1 MHKDDQLSLDFPTV
15 PLTEG
20 IIYASAV
27 FASMRHRLY
36 YIAILALVIASAA
49 IAGCMVS
56 PSSSPST
63 PPGVAA
69 ITEKPLYAHATW
81 GWEVVDLS
89 TGDQLASKNQDMCF
103 TPGST
108 VKLFTTAAAMEL
120 LGPDYRFRTPVYLVG
135 DSLVLVASGDL
146 TMGGRTLP
154 DDTIAWTDSDHGD
167 ANVLPDATL
176 TNTDSLAGLND
187 LAAQVAV
194 AGITRV
200 SDVII
205 DDRLFRPE
213 ILDSPEPVTPV
224 LVNDNFIDLLITPGP
239 EDGTPASVATRPNT
253 TLYNVISE
261 VVTGGT
267 EAAITISEEDGTIT
281 LTGSIPAGRAPLLRT
296 WTVPDSSAWA
306 CGLFIEALERNGVAV
321 DASPAGANPAGHLP
335 DDYTEATKVA
345 ELVSPPFSG
354 NVRHILTVSQNLHA
368 NTLLGIM
375 AAHEGKT
382 TLEEGI
388 MIEASF
394 LKEIGIN
401 PATISLIDGE
411 GSSGNRV
418 SPVAAVTLLQYMAGT
433 DEYQVYRSAL
443 PILGVDGSL
452 AKAAGPDNPAVG
464 KIQAKT
470 GTSIQGDLFGM
481 FLTAKGL
488 AGYMTTQSGREVA
501 FAIYL
506 NNVRVTTIED
516 IFVINSDMGDLAGVF
531 WEAW

>member
-1 MHKDDQLSLDFPTV
+1 
-15 PLTEG
+15 
-20 IIYASAV
+20 
-27 FASMRHRLY
+27 MRHGLY

-49 IAGCMVS
+49 IAGCTA
-56 PSSSPST
+56 SPST
-63 PPGVAA
+63 PSGVAA

-89 TGDQLASKNQDMCF
+89 TGEHLASKNQDMCF

-135 DSLVLVASGDL
+135 DTLVLVASGDL

-176 TNTDSLAGLND
+176 TNTDPLAGIDD

-205 DDRLFRPE
+205 DDRLFQPE
-213 ILDSPEPVTPV
+213 TLADPDPITPV
-224 LVNDNFIDLLITPGP
+224 LVNENLIDLLITPGP
-239 EDGTPASVATRPNT
+239 EEGTPASVAMRPNT
-253 TLYNVISE
+253 TLYNVVSE
-261 VVTGGT
+261 VVTGRT
-267 EAAITISEEDGTIT
+267 EDAITISEEDGTIT
-281 LTGSIPAGRAPLLRT
+281 VTGSIPAGRAPLLRT

-306 CGLFIEALERNGVAV
+306 RGLFIEALERNGIAV
-321 DASPAGANPAGHLP
+321 DASPTGANPAGYLP
-335 DDYTEATKVA
+335 DGYTEATKVA
-345 ELVSPPFSG
+345 ELVSPPFSE
-354 NVRHILTVSQNLHA
+354 NVRHILKVSQNLHA

-375 AAHEGKT
+375 AAHEGEKT
-382 TLEEGI
+382 IEEGL
-388 MIEASF
+388 MIEGSF
-394 LKEIGIN
+394 MEGIGID
-401 PATISLIDGE
+401 PATLSLIDGE

-418 SPVAAVTLLQYMAGT
+418 SPEAAVTLLRYMAGT
-433 DEYQVYRSAL
+433 GDYQVYRDAL

-470 GTSIQGDLFGM
+470 GTSIQGDAFGI

-488 AGYMTTQSGREVA
+488 AGYMTTQSGHEVA

-506 NNVRVTTIED
+506 NNVRVTSIED
-516 IFVINSDMGDLAGVF
+516 IMAINSDMGDLAGVF